1 VTLRVRPGLQ
11 LVFRFAAQRS
21 GPLLTPADV
30 VRWRHW
36 HARLLPRGETGGV
49 GPWQGRR
56 R

>member
-1 VTLRVRPGLQ
+1 MTGAQLVLRVRPGLQ
-11 LVFRFAAQRS
+11 LVFRF